1 MVVGNLMPRE
11 FQSREAKMFFLKK
24 RADEVSDFIS
34 GLRRSKAKVYL
45 QVMAEVTGIEAL
57 VTIQS
62 FLLQVSLYCRKYSK
76 PSMSNLLEVYKAHK
90 ALANYYESGDFSG
103 VLQYL
108 KEIKTLFELVKE

>member
-1 MVVGNLMPRE
+1 MVVGNLIRRE
-11 FQSREAKMFFLKK
+11 FKSREAKMFFLKK

-76 PSMSNLLEVYKAHK
+76 PSMSNLLEIYKAHQ
-90 ALANYYESGDFSG
+90 ALADYYGNGDFSG

-108 KEIKTLFELVKE
+108 KEIKILFELVKE